1 MTNII
6 MVVHYY
12 NGELVPLGSSYK
24 QWLLLARYNLQIN
37 SIVTA
42 ILLSFQVLMIN
53 SLFASFVFAEGQQQP
68 YTNTPI
74 TLIPGLTQ
82 NVLTIVSLLIGT
94 SSFILGLRI
103 QNLARS
109 TSSSSSLSSSKIMDK
124 YFDLLILALVIP
136 SVIIIIF
143 GIILVGNN
151 LDPGDFA
158 YLLLLFALFIPAGVV
173 LFLIKKLH
181 MISSKEHQKVD

>member
-1 MTNII
+1 LFITLF
-6 MVVHYY
+6 
-12 NGELVPLGSSYK
+12 GELVPLGSSYK
-24 QWLLLARYNLQIN
+24 QWLLLARYNLPIN

-42 ILLSFQVLMIN
+42 VLLSFQVLMIN
-53 SLFASFVFAEGQQQP
+53 SLFASFVVAEGQQQQQ

-109 TSSSSSLSSSKIMDK
+109 TSSSSSSSIIMNN
-124 YFDLLILALVIP
+124 YFDMLILALAIP
-136 SVIIIIF
+136 SIIIIIF
-143 GIILVGNN
+143 GIILVGSN

-173 LFLIKKLH
+173 LFLVKKLH
-181 MISSKEHQKVD
+181 MISSKEHQK

>member
-1 MTNII
+1 
-6 MVVHYY
+6 
-12 NGELVPLGSSYK
+12 LGSSYK
-24 QWLLLARYNLQIN
+24 QWLLLARYNLPIN

-42 ILLSFQVLMIN
+42 VLLSFQVLMIN
-53 SLFASFVFAEGQQQP
+53 SLFASFVVAEGQQQQ

-109 TSSSSSLSSSKIMDK
+109 TSSSSSSSIIMNK
-124 YFDLLILALVIP
+124 YFDMLILALDIP
-136 SVIIIIF
+136 SIIIIIF
-143 GIILVGNN
+143 GIILVGNK

-173 LFLIKKLH
+173 LFLVKKLH
-181 MISSKEHQKVD
+181 MISSKEHQK

>member
-1 MTNII
+1 
-6 MVVHYY
+6 
-12 NGELVPLGSSYK
+12 
-24 QWLLLARYNLQIN
+24 
-37 SIVTA
+37 
-42 ILLSFQVLMIN
+42 MIN
-53 SLFASFVFAEGQQQP
+53 SLFASFVVAEGQQKQ

-109 TSSSSSLSSSKIMDK
+109 TSSSIIMNK
-124 YFDLLILALVIP
+124 YFDMLILALAIP
-136 SVIIIIF
+136 SIIIIIF
-143 GIILVGNN
+143 GIILVGNK

-173 LFLIKKLH
+173 LFLVKKLH
-181 MISSKEHQKVD
+181 MISSKEHQK

>member
-1 MTNII
+1 LFITLF
-6 MVVHYY
+6 
-12 NGELVPLGSSYK
+12 GELVPLGSSYK
-24 QWLLLARYNLQIN
+24 QWLLLARYNLPIN

-42 ILLSFQVLMIN
+42 VLLSFQVLMIN
-53 SLFASFVFAEGQQQP
+53 SLFASFVVAEGQQQQ

-109 TSSSSSLSSSKIMDK
+109 TSSYSSIIMNK

-143 GIILVGNN
+143 GIILVGSN

-173 LFLIKKLH
+173 LFLVKKLN
-181 MISSKEHQKVD
+181 ISSKLV

>member
-1 MTNII
+1 
-6 MVVHYY
+6 
-12 NGELVPLGSSYK
+12 
-24 QWLLLARYNLQIN
+24 
-37 SIVTA
+37 
-42 ILLSFQVLMIN
+42 MIN
-53 SLFASFVFAEGQQQP
+53 SLFASFVFAEGQQQQ

-109 TSSSSSLSSSKIMDK
+109 TSSSIIMNK
-124 YFDLLILALVIP
+124 YFDMLILALAIP
-136 SVIIIIF
+136 SIIIIIF
-143 GIILVGNN
+143 GIILVGNK

-173 LFLIKKLH
+173 LFLVKKLH
-181 MISSKEHQKVD
+181 MISSKEHQK

>member
-1 MTNII
+1 
-6 MVVHYY
+6 
-12 NGELVPLGSSYK
+12 LGSSYK
-24 QWLLLARYNLQIN
+24 QWLLLARYNLPIN

-42 ILLSFQVLMIN
+42 VLLSFQVLMIN
-53 SLFASFVFAEGQQQP
+53 SLFASFVVAEGQQQQQ

-109 TSSSSSLSSSKIMDK
+109 TSSSSSSSSSIIMNK
-124 YFDLLILALVIP
+124 YFDMLILALAVP
-136 SVIIIIF
+136 SIIIIIF
-143 GIILVGNN
+143 GIILVGNK

-173 LFLIKKLH
+173 LFLVKKLH
-181 MISSKEHQKVD
+181 MISSKEHQM

>member
-1 MTNII
+1 MVII
-6 MVVHYY
+6 SRH
-12 NGELVPLGSSYK
+12 
-24 QWLLLARYNLQIN
+24 NLQIN

-53 SLFASFVFAEGQQQP
+53 SLFASFVFAEGQQQQ

-74 TLIPGLTQ
+74 ILIPGLTQ

-103 QNLARS
+103 QNLATS
-109 TSSSSSLSSSKIMDK
+109 TSSSSSSSIIMNK

-143 GIILVGNN
+143 GIILVGSN

-158 YLLLLFALFIPAGVV
+158 YLLLLFALFIQ
-173 LFLIKKLH
+173 L
-181 MISSKEHQKVD
+181 E

>member
-1 MTNII
+1 LFITIF
-6 MVVHYY
+6 
-12 NGELVPLGSSYK
+12 GELVPLGSSYK
-24 QWLLLARYNLQIN
+24 QWLLLARYNLPIN

-42 ILLSFQVLMIN
+42 VLLSFQVLMIN
-53 SLFASFVFAEGQQQP
+53 SLFASFVVAEGQQQQ

-109 TSSSSSLSSSKIMDK
+109 TSSYSSIIMNK

-143 GIILVGNN
+143 GIILVGSN

-173 LFLIKKLH
+173 LFLVKKLN
-181 MISSKEHQKVD
+181 ISSKLV

>member
-1 MTNII
+1 

-24 QWLLLARYNLQIN
+24 QWLLLARHNLQIN

-53 SLFASFVFAEGQQQP
+53 SLFASFVIAEGQQQQ

-109 TSSSSSLSSSKIMDK
+109 TSSSSSIIMNK
-124 YFDLLILALVIP
+124 YFDLLILALAIP
-136 SVIIIIF
+136 SIIIIIY
-143 GIILVGNN
+143 GIILVGNK

-173 LFLIKKLH
+173 LFLVKKLH
-181 MISSKEHQKVD
+181 MISSKEHQK

>member
-1 MTNII
+1 
-6 MVVHYY
+6 
-12 NGELVPLGSSYK
+12 LGSSYK
-24 QWLLLARYNLQIN
+24 QWLLLARYNLPIN

-42 ILLSFQVLMIN
+42 VLLSFQVLMIN
-53 SLFASFVFAEGQQQP
+53 SLFASFVVAEGQQQQ

-109 TSSSSSLSSSKIMDK
+109 TSSSSSSSIIMNK
-124 YFDLLILALVIP
+124 YFDMLILALAIP
-136 SVIIIIF
+136 SIIIIIF
-143 GIILVGNN
+143 GIILVGNK

-173 LFLIKKLH
+173 LFLVKKLH
-181 MISSKEHQKVD
+181 MISSKEHQK

>member
-1 MTNII
+1 
-6 MVVHYY
+6 
-12 NGELVPLGSSYK
+12 LGSSYK
-24 QWLLLARYNLQIN
+24 QWLLLARYNLPIN

-42 ILLSFQVLMIN
+42 VLLSFQVLMIN
-53 SLFASFVFAEGQQQP
+53 SLFASFVVAEGQQQQ

-109 TSSSSSLSSSKIMDK
+109 TSSSSSSSIIMNK
-124 YFDLLILALVIP
+124 YFDLLILALAIP
-136 SVIIIIF
+136 SIIIIIF
-143 GIILVGNN
+143 GIILVGNK

-173 LFLIKKLH
+173 LFLVKKLH
-181 MISSKEHQKVD
+181 MISSKEHQK

>member
-1 MTNII
+1 
-6 MVVHYY
+6 
-12 NGELVPLGSSYK
+12 LGSSYK
-24 QWLLLARYNLQIN
+24 QWLLLARYNLPIN

-42 ILLSFQVLMIN
+42 VLLSFQVLMIN
-53 SLFASFVFAEGQQQP
+53 SLFASFVVAEGQQQQ

-109 TSSSSSLSSSKIMDK
+109 TSSSSSSSILMNK

-143 GIILVGNN
+143 GIILVGYK

-173 LFLIKKLH
+173 LFLVKKLH
-181 MISSKEHQKVD
+181 MISSKEHQK

>member
-1 MTNII
+1 LFITLF
-6 MVVHYY
+6 
-12 NGELVPLGSSYK
+12 GELVPLGSSYK
-24 QWLLLARYNLQIN
+24 QWLLLARYNLPIN

-42 ILLSFQVLMIN
+42 VLLSFQVLMIN
-53 SLFASFVFAEGQQQP
+53 SLFASFVVAEGQQQQQ

-109 TSSSSSLSSSKIMDK
+109 TSSSSSSSSSIIMNK
-124 YFDLLILALVIP
+124 YFDMLILALAIP
-136 SVIIIIF
+136 SIIIIIF
-143 GIILVGNN
+143 GIILVGNK

-173 LFLIKKLH
+173 LFLVKKLH
-181 MISSKEHQKVD
+181 MISSKEHQK

>member
-1 MTNII
+1 M
-6 MVVHYY
+6 
-12 NGELVPLGSSYK
+12 GSSYK
-24 QWLLLARYNLQIN
+24 QWLLLARYNLPIN

-42 ILLSFQVLMIN
+42 VLLSFQVLMIN
-53 SLFASFVFAEGQQQP
+53 SLFASFVVAEGQQQQ

-109 TSSSSSLSSSKIMDK
+109 TSSSSSSSIIMNK
-124 YFDLLILALVIP
+124 YFDMLILALDIP
-136 SVIIIIF
+136 SIIIIIF
-143 GIILVGNN
+143 GIILVGNK

-173 LFLIKKLH
+173 LFLVKKLN
-181 MISSKEHQKVD
+181 ILSKLV

>member
-1 MTNII
+1 
-6 MVVHYY
+6 
-12 NGELVPLGSSYK
+12 LGSSYK
-24 QWLLLARYNLQIN
+24 QWLLLARYNLPIN

-42 ILLSFQVLMIN
+42 VLLSFQVLMIN
-53 SLFASFVFAEGQQQP
+53 SLFASFVVAEGQQQQQ

-109 TSSSSSLSSSKIMDK
+109 TSSSSSSSSSIIMNK
-124 YFDLLILALVIP
+124 YFDMLILALAIP
-136 SVIIIIF
+136 SIIIIIF
-143 GIILVGNN
+143 GIILVGNK

-173 LFLIKKLH
+173 LFLVKKLH
-181 MISSKEHQKVD
+181 MISSKEHQK

>member
-12 NGELVPLGSSYK
+12 NGEPVHLGSSYK
-24 QWLLLARYNLQIN
+24 QWLLLARYNLPIN

-42 ILLSFQVLMIN
+42 VLLSFQVLMIN
-53 SLFASFVFAEGQQQP
+53 SLFASFVVAEGQQQQ

-109 TSSSSSLSSSKIMDK
+109 TSSSSSSSSSIIMNK
-124 YFDLLILALVIP
+124 YFDMLILALAIP
-136 SVIIIIF
+136 SIIIITF
-143 GIILVGNN
+143 GIILVGNK

-158 YLLLLFALFIPAGVV
+158 YLLLLFALFIPAGIL
-173 LFLIKKLH
+173 LFLVKKLH
-181 MISSKEHQKVD
+181 MISSKEHQK

>member
-1 MTNII
+1 MLAMTVLWYSCGN
-6 MVVHYY
+6 
-12 NGELVPLGSSYK
+12 PSY
-24 QWLLLARYNLQIN
+24 I
-37 SIVTA
+37 
-42 ILLSFQVLMIN
+42 
-53 SLFASFVFAEGQQQP
+53 EGQQQQ

-109 TSSSSSLSSSKIMDK
+109 TSSSSSIIMNK
-124 YFDLLILALVIP
+124 YFNMLILALAIP
-136 SVIIIIF
+136 SIIIIIF
-143 GIILVGNN
+143 GLILVGNK

-173 LFLIKKLH
+173 LFLVKKLH
-181 MISSKEHQKVD
+181 MISSKEHQK

>member
-1 MTNII
+1 
-6 MVVHYY
+6 
-12 NGELVPLGSSYK
+12 
-24 QWLLLARYNLQIN
+24 
-37 SIVTA
+37 
-42 ILLSFQVLMIN
+42 MIN
-53 SLFASFVFAEGQQQP
+53 SMFASFVFAEGQQQQ

-109 TSSSSSLSSSKIMDK
+109 TSSSSSSSSSIMNK
-124 YFDLLILALVIP
+124 YFDLLILALAIP
-136 SVIIIIF
+136 SIIIIIF
-143 GIILVGNN
+143 GIILVGNKH
-151 LDPGDFA
+151 DPGDFA

-173 LFLIKKLH
+173 LFLVKKLN
-181 MISSKEHQKVD
+181 ISSKLV

>member
-1 MTNII
+1 
-6 MVVHYY
+6 
-12 NGELVPLGSSYK
+12 
-24 QWLLLARYNLQIN
+24 
-37 SIVTA
+37 
-42 ILLSFQVLMIN
+42 MIN
-53 SLFASFVFAEGQQQP
+53 SLFASFVVAEGQQQQ
-68 YTNTPI
+68 YTITPI

-109 TSSSSSLSSSKIMDK
+109 TSSSIIMNK
-124 YFDLLILALVIP
+124 YFDMLILALAIP
-136 SVIIIIF
+136 SIIIIIF
-143 GIILVGNN
+143 GIILVGNK

-173 LFLIKKLH
+173 LFLVKKLH
-181 MISSKEHQKVD
+181 MISSKEHQK

>member
-1 MTNII
+1 
-6 MVVHYY
+6 
-12 NGELVPLGSSYK
+12 LGSSYK
-24 QWLLLARYNLQIN
+24 QWLLLARYNLPIN

-42 ILLSFQVLMIN
+42 VLLSFQVLMIN
-53 SLFASFVFAEGQQQP
+53 SLFASFVFAEGQQQQ

-109 TSSSSSLSSSKIMDK
+109 TSSSSSSSIIMNK
-124 YFDLLILALVIP
+124 YFDMLILALAIP
-136 SVIIIIF
+136 SIIIIIF
-143 GIILVGNN
+143 GIILVGNK

-173 LFLIKKLH
+173 LFLVKKLH
-181 MISSKEHQKVD
+181 MISSKEHQK

>member
-1 MTNII
+1 
-6 MVVHYY
+6 
-12 NGELVPLGSSYK
+12 LGSSYK
-24 QWLLLARYNLQIN
+24 QWLLLARYNLPIN

-42 ILLSFQVLMIN
+42 VLLSFQVLMIN
-53 SLFASFVFAEGQQQP
+53 SLFASFVFAEGQQQQ

-109 TSSSSSLSSSKIMDK
+109 TSSSIIMNK
-124 YFDLLILALVIP
+124 YFDMLILALAIP
-136 SVIIIIF
+136 SIIIIIF
-143 GIILVGNN
+143 GIILVGNK

-173 LFLIKKLH
+173 LFLVKKLH
-181 MISSKEHQKVD
+181 MISSKEHQK

>member
-1 MTNII
+1 
-6 MVVHYY
+6 
-12 NGELVPLGSSYK
+12 
-24 QWLLLARYNLQIN
+24 
-37 SIVTA
+37 
-42 ILLSFQVLMIN
+42 MIN
-53 SLFASFVFAEGQQQP
+53 SLFASFVVAEGQQQQ

-109 TSSSSSLSSSKIMDK
+109 TSSSIIMNK
-124 YFDLLILALVIP
+124 YFDMLILALAIP
-136 SVIIIIF
+136 SIIIIIF
-143 GIILVGNN
+143 GIILVGNK

-173 LFLIKKLH
+173 LFLVKKLH
-181 MISSKEHQKVD
+181 MISSKEHQK

>member
-1 MTNII
+1 
-6 MVVHYY
+6 
-12 NGELVPLGSSYK
+12 LGSSYK
-24 QWLLLARYNLQIN
+24 QWLLLARYNLPIN

-42 ILLSFQVLMIN
+42 VLLSFQVLMIN
-53 SLFASFVFAEGQQQP
+53 SLFASFVVAEGQQQQQ

-109 TSSSSSLSSSKIMDK
+109 TPSSSSSSSSIIMNK
-124 YFDLLILALVIP
+124 YFDMLILALAVP
-136 SVIIIIF
+136 SIIIIIF
-143 GIILVGNN
+143 GIILVGNK

-173 LFLIKKLH
+173 LFLVKKLH
-181 MISSKEHQKVD
+181 MISSKEHQK

>member
-1 MTNII
+1 M
-6 MVVHYY
+6 
-12 NGELVPLGSSYK
+12 GSSYK
-24 QWLLLARYNLQIN
+24 QWLLVARYKLPIN

-42 ILLSFQVLMIN
+42 VLLSFQVLMIN
-53 SLFASFVFAEGQQQP
+53 SLFASFVVAEAQEQQ

-103 QNLARS
+103 QDLARS
-109 TSSSSSLSSSKIMDK
+109 TSSSSSTIMKK

-143 GIILVGNN
+143 GIILVGYK

-173 LFLIKKLH
+173 LFLVKKLH
-181 MISSKEHQKVD
+181 MISSKEDQK